1 MKTNIVLP
9 LIIIVLIFVA
19 LIYIGIT
26 DEVMK
31 VKFDDET
38 PLLVDGITS
47 NIILPLEI
55 DKRVDL
61 ISRDNKR
68 FYVKIED
75 SDFIGDYG
83 KLIIEEGDYVKLISY
98 ETLSESNY
106 IQLKIYESEIIK
118 KEQK

>member
-1 MKTNIVLP
+1 MKTKIVLP
-9 LIIIVLIFVA
+9 LIIIVLILVA
-19 LIYIGIT
+19 LIFIGIT

-38 PLLVDGITS
+38 PLLVDGITTD
-47 NIILPLEI
+47 ITLPIEI
-55 DKRVDL
+55 DNRVDL
-61 ISRDNKR
+61 ISRDNKK

-98 ETLSESNY
+98 ETFSGNSY
-106 IQLKIYESEIIK
+106 IQMKIYESEIIK
-118 KEQK
+118 KVQK